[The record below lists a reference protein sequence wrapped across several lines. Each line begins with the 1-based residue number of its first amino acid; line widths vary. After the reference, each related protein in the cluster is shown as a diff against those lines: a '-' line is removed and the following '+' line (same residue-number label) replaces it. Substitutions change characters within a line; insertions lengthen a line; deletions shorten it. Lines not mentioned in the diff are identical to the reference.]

1 MFAVAQARLGL
12 HRPEEHM
19 RPNISRLAA
28 LGVAF
33 SINSAA
39 AQGQLNIICSVQL
52 PWCEAVVTQFQK
64 DTGIKIGMTQKSAGE
79 AMAQVA
85 AERANPKVDVWYT
98 GSGDPHLQGAG
109 RGPTGDD
116 RSP

>member
-12 HRPEEHM
+12 HRLGEHM

-28 LGVAF
+28 LVVAF

-85 AERANPKVDVWYT
+85 AERANPKVDIWYT
-98 GSGDPHLQGAG
+98 GSGGPPFEGGGPGPHGG
-109 RGPTGDD
+109 NRV
-116 RSP
+116 